1 MVLELALRRTL
12 GNTRVL
18 QPSPLKES
26 RPEIWVRVL
35 RGEEKVMACLNLVVC
50 SLRFLLVNC
59 SLNVILFATSEG
71 SPFSFSFTTNSFYVK
86 VNFHI
91 FRFKGQVR
99 DWAWLRTDS
108 LR

>member
-1 MVLELALRRTL
+1 
-12 GNTRVL
+12 
-18 QPSPLKES
+18 
-26 RPEIWVRVL
+26 
-35 RGEEKVMACLNLVVC
+35 
-50 SLRFLLVNC
+50 
-59 SLNVILFATSEG
+59 LNVILFATSEG